1 MSIDENDFCN
11 SIYGEIQAKGVC
23 GRYVAFSHK
32 ALEKNL
38 GYIPSSAKIL
48 EVGGNLGE
56 HSKFVTHEYESY
68 LVTDK
73 RLVNAKPINKL
84 VNFEVAN
91 VEELPYQDSSF
102 DRVLSTC
109 LLHHLEDPEKGW
121 LEMRRVV
128 KTGGLISLTLPCDPG
143 VLYRIGKTIGPYK
156 TMKRNHNCVSPKYLH
171 YVQHRNH
178 FSGLETKI
186 DQVFKNDRVA
196 SKNYPFL
203 LPFWNIN
210 LFRIYQIRKL

>member
-23 GRYVAFSHK
+23 GGYVAFSHK
-32 ALEKNL
+32 ALERNL
-38 GYIPSSAKIL
+38 GYILSSAKIL

-91 VEELPYQDSSF
+91 VEDLPYQDSSF

-109 LLHHLEDPEKGW
+109 LLHHLEDPEKGL

-128 KTGGLISLTLPCDPG
+128 KTMGIDFSYSAVRPWSF
-143 VLYRIGKTIGPYK
+143 
-156 TMKRNHNCVSPKYLH
+156 VS
-171 YVQHRNH
+171 NW
-178 FSGLETKI
+178 
-186 DQVFKNDRVA
+186 
-196 SKNYPFL
+196 KNY
-203 LPFWNIN
+203 WTI
-210 LFRIYQIRKL
+210 